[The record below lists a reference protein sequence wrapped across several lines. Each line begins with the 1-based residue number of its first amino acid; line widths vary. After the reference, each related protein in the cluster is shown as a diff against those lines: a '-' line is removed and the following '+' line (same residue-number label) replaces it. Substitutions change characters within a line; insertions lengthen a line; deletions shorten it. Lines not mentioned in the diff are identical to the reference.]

1 MMRSYIN
8 DFVVTLSKHTL
19 TVFAGLVL
27 VPRTH
32 RISKPFTSES
42 DSIVVSSG
50 SSTAREREERGPDM
64 VNYGYS
70 YLPDAAT
77 NSTSSSLVGSTF
89 KFDGFDDAGPTAKP
103 FDDCIADLLAK

>member
-1 MMRSYIN
+1 MN
-8 DFVVTLSKHTL
+8 GCVVTLSKHTL

-50 SSTAREREERGPDM
+50 SSTARKKRGP
-64 VNYGYS
+64 
-70 YLPDAAT
+70 
-77 NSTSSSLVGSTF
+77 
-89 KFDGFDDAGPTAKP
+89 
-103 FDDCIADLLAK
+103 